1 MEFIPDTNWMCLA
14 VDPKKRATLEGVG
27 FAAVGAKKTV
37 NLISV
42 EVSEL
47 TSSRKV
53 AAM

>member
-1 MEFIPDTNWMCLA
+1 MCLA
-14 VDPKKRATLEGVG
+14 VDPKKRAILEGVG

-53 AAM
+53 VAM